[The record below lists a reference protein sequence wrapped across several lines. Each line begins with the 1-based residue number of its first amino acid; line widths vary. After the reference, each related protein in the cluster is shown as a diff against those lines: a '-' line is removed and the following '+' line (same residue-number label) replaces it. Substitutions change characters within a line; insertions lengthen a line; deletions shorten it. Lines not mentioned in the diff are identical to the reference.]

1 MSRTAVA
8 FAAVFAAACVSPLAA
23 EAADWPTRPVR
34 IISPASPGGA
44 SDTFA
49 RILAEHFGET
59 FGQRFYVENRTG
71 AGGLIGAAAAA
82 NAEPDGYTLVTSS
95 IAYTVIAPSAATNPG
110 FDPKRSFTHIAYIG
124 GPPIAFVAHPSLGV
138 RSVDDLRKFAERSG
152 PVTYAS
158 PGVGTLG
165 HLMTE
170 RFAQESGIRLQH
182 IPNKGGAT
190 AVADVVSG
198 TVNMAS
204 MTWSSASAQIRGGTV
219 IPIAVT
225 SGARLPEFPDVPT
238 LKELGYDDLVATT
251 WFGLSGPANMPPD
264 IVQKLNRAVVAILDK
279 PGVRERVKRDA
290 IETLKMTPEEY
301 TRFQASELDNWGPL
315 AKKFVPT
322 N

>member
-1 MSRTAVA
+1 MTQTAIA
-8 FAAVFAAACVSPLAA
+8 LAAALAATCVPPLAA
-23 EAADWPTRPVR
+23 SAADWPTRPVR

-49 RILAEHFGET
+49 RILAEHFGEM

-95 IAYTVIAPSAATNPG
+95 IAYTVIAPSAAANPG
-110 FDPKRSFTHIAYIG
+110 FDPKRAFTHIAYIG

-138 RSVDDLRKFAERSG
+138 RSLQDLVEHARRSG

-165 HLMTE
+165 HLMAE
-170 RFAQESGIRLQH
+170 RLAQKADIRLQH

-198 TVNMAS
+198 TVSLAS
-204 MTWSSASAQIRGGTV
+204 MTWSSAAGQIRGGTV

-225 SGARLPEFPDVPT
+225 SSARLPEFPNVAT

-251 WFGLSGPANMPPD
+251 WFGVSGPANMPQD
-264 IVQKLNRAVVAILDK
+264 IVQKLNRAVVEILDK
-279 PGVRERVKRDA
+279 PAVRERTKRDA
-290 IETLKMTPEEY
+290 IETKKMTPEEY
-301 TRFQASELDNWGPL
+301 TRFQASELENWGPL
-315 AKKFVPT
+315 AKKFVQT

>member
-1 MSRTAVA
+1 MIRTAVA
-8 FAAVFAAACVSPLAA
+8 LVAWLIACLSPAASP
-23 EAADWPTRPVR
+23 AADWPTRPVR

-49 RILAEHFGET
+49 RILAEHFSEM

-71 AGGLIGAAAAA
+71 AGGLIGTAATA

-95 IAYTVIAPSAATNPG
+95 IAYTVIAPSAAANPG
-110 FDPKRSFTHIAYIG
+110 FDPMRSFTHIAYIG
-124 GPPIAFVAHPSLGV
+124 GPPIALVVHPSLGV
-138 RSVDDLRKFAERSG
+138 RSVDELKQFAGRSG
-152 PVTYAS
+152 PVTYSS

-165 HLMTE
+165 HLMAE
-170 RFAQESGIRLQH
+170 RFAQKAGIRLQH

-204 MTWSSASAQIRGGTV
+204 MTWSSALGQIRGGTV

-225 SGARLPEFPDVPT
+225 ASARLPEFSSVPT
-238 LKELGYDDLVATT
+238 LKELGYEDLVATT
-251 WFGLSGPANMPPD
+251 WFGLSGPAGLPKD
-264 IVQKLNRAVVAILDK
+264 IVEKLNRAVIEILDR
-279 PGVRERVKRDA
+279 PAVRERIQRDA
-290 IETLKMTPEEY
+290 IETRKMTAKEF
-301 TRFQASELDNWGPL
+301 TRFQASELEIWGPL
-315 AKKFVPT
+315 AKQFVKA

>member
-1 MSRTAVA
+1 MTRTAIA
-8 FAAVFAAACVSPLAA
+8 LAAALAA
-23 EAADWPTRPVR
+23 TCASPPTASAADWPTRPVR

-49 RILAEHFGET
+49 RILAEHFGEM

-95 IAYTVIAPSAATNPG
+95 IAYTVIAPSAAANPG

-138 RSVDDLRKFAERSG
+138 RSMQDLVAHARRSG

-165 HLMTE
+165 HLMAE
-170 RFAQESGIRLQH
+170 RLAQKADIRLQH

-198 TVNMAS
+198 TVSLAS
-204 MTWSSASAQIRGGTV
+204 MTWSSAAGQIRGGTV

-225 SGARLPEFPDVPT
+225 ASARLPEFPDVAT

-251 WFGLSGPANMPPD
+251 WFGLSGPANMPQE
-264 IVQKLNRAVVAILDK
+264 IVQKLNRAVVEILDR
-279 PGVRERVKRDA
+279 PAVLERVKRDA

-301 TRFQASELDNWGPL
+301 TRFQASELENWGPL
-315 AKKFVPT
+315 AKKFVQT

>member
-1 MSRTAVA
+1 MTRPAVA
-8 FAAVFAAACVSPLAA
+8 LALSLVTASLSPFAAS
-23 EAADWPTRPVR
+23 AADWPTRPVR

-49 RILAEHFGET
+49 RILAEHFGEM

-95 IAYTVIAPSAATNPG
+95 IAYTVIAPSAAANPG
-110 FDPKRSFTHIAYIG
+110 FDPKRAFTHIAYIG

-138 RSVDDLRKFAERSG
+138 RSLQDLVEHARRSG

-165 HLMTE
+165 HLMAE
-170 RFAQESGIRLQH
+170 RLAQKADIRLQH

-198 TVNMAS
+198 TVSLAS
-204 MTWSSASAQIRGGTV
+204 MTWSSAAGQIRGGTV

-225 SGARLPEFPDVPT
+225 SSARLPEFPNVAT

-264 IVQKLNRAVVAILDK
+264 IVQKLNRAVVEILDK
-279 PGVRERVKRDA
+279 PAVRERTKRDA
-290 IETLKMTPEEY
+290 IETKKMTPEEY
-301 TRFQASELDNWGPL
+301 TRFQASELENWGPL
-315 AKKFVPT
+315 AKRFVQT